1 MNDLDLLAFA
11 LAEETLRRKRLELE
25 NLQLKKRLMELEP
38 KKEESRGTP
47 QAKP

>member
-25 NLQLKKRLMELEP
+25 NAQLRKKLTEREGAAGDASG
-38 KKEESRGTP
+38 KTAES
-47 QAKP
+47 